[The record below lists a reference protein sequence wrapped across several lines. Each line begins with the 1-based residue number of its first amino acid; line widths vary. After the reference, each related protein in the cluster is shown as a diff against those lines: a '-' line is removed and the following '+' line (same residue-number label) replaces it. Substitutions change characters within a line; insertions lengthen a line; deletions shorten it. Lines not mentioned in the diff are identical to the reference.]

1 MLNLLEWAE
10 RFISTPSVS
19 ADGTTE
25 IAAKACELLAEI
37 GLDARREP
45 TQVDGVLHETVIADL
60 GPRGADGLL
69 WEDDE
74 SAAKKAFSELRH
86 RGYAVG
92 RSPPR
97 VSPREGGNFRPRW
110 ALLTAA
116 PRSKVACSS
125 PDESLTRRPAST

>member
-19 ADGTTE
+19 ADGNTE

-74 SAAKKAFSELRH
+74 SAAKKAFSELRY

-97 VSPREGGNFRPRW
+97 IPP
-110 ALLTAA
+110 
-116 PRSKVACSS
+116 
-125 PDESLTRRPAST
+125 